1 MATVAEVVAHYDA
14 RAAEMAA
21 LHASVSFEAVHARL
35 LATLPPPP
43 ATVLDVGSGIGRDA
57 IALSAMG
64 YDVVGVEPSARM
76 LDAARFADQAHA
88 VRWMSDRL
96 PKLGVVR
103 AAGLQFD
110 LILCSAVL
118 MHVEPTELAAALTGM
133 RRLLAAG
140 GRIAM
145 TVRAPTRLDADELFF
160 DHAPDEVAAAAA
172 TSGLVIVAGWRDL
185 DVMRGDRWW
194 DGYVLSER

>member
-14 RAAEMAA
+14 RAAELAA

-43 ATVLDVGSGIGRDA
+43 ASVLDVGSGMGRDA

-64 YDVVGVEPSARM
+64 HNVVGVEPSVRM
-76 LDAARFADQAHA
+76 LDAARSADQAHT
-88 VRWMSDRL
+88 VRWMSDQL
-96 PKLGVVR
+96 PELSVVR

-118 MHVEPTELAAALTGM
+118 MHAEPAELVAALTGM
-133 RRLLAAG
+133 RLLLAAG
-140 GRIAM
+140 GRIAV
-145 TVRAPTRLDADELFF
+145 TVRAPTRLDDDELFF

-172 TSGLVIVAGWRDL
+172 ASGLVVVDRWRDL
-185 DVMRGDRWW
+185 DVMRRDRWW